1 MQQRG
6 SSGREYTGDAERDE
20 RAVEADDEAVV
31 AVDAIHQ
38 RFAQAAQ
45 RDQFE
50 QILRRYGY
58 IGDLARYRGASRYRY
73 AGVGLRQRRRVVHAV
88 AYHYDLASGGLLTA
102 DIRGLVLR
110 KHFGEHLVHP
120 DFRGHGFGGSAA

>member
-20 RAVEADDEAVV
+20 QAVEADDEAVV

-45 RDQFE
+45 CDQLE

-58 IGDLARYRGASRYRY
+58 IGDLVPSLIPASGCIGLSMPLPQRENGRR
-73 AGVGLRQRRRVVHAV
+73 AFGLRFCNV
-88 AYHYDLASGGLLTA
+88 
-102 DIRGLVLR
+102 
-110 KHFGEHLVHP
+110 EC
-120 DFRGHGFGGSAA
+120 